1 MLMSSPW
8 PTLGLCVLYYYL
20 VRFAGPAFMKG
31 RPAYDVQKL
40 MFLYNFLQ
48 TLFSAW
54 IFSRLSRFWLS
65 GKYSWVC
72 QPVDYSDS
80 EDGVYMAATVW
91 WYFFSKFTDFMD
103 SFFMVL
109 KKKNNQL
116 TSLHVI
122 HHAIMP
128 MVR

>member
-1 MLMSSPW
+1 MGHSFVISIRISLKLKMAQIEIGQWLNYTFMGLGGKYDFIMTELRDKRVDTWLLMSSPW

-72 QPVDYSDS
+72 QPVDY
-80 EDGVYMAATVW
+80 
-91 WYFFSKFTDFMD
+91 
-103 SFFMVL
+103 
-109 KKKNNQL
+109 
-116 TSLHVI
+116 
-122 HHAIMP
+122 
-128 MVR
+128 